1 MKVNIEGLNKVKLV
15 KALYDNAQ
23 PTEKTDTSKDITLD
37 DIAYFVNKD
46 RKINVIN
53 GKSIKTDI
61 GRDKLSSGVYD
72 KFNGGEY
79 GTGVAEK
86 AINELK
92 SKYSEYIIEDGK
104 TLDDCINELSE
115 TDKLVVANFNG
126 HPIYSDNI
134 DEDEIYTRVTGK
146 SKSEC
151 NPNNKKLIAGYIKE
165 K

>member
-23 PTEKTDTSKDITLD
+23 PTEKTDASKDVTLD

-53 GKSIKTDI
+53 GKAIKTDI
-61 GRDKLSSGVYD
+61 GREKLSTGVYD

-79 GTGVAEK
+79 GSCVAEK
-86 AINELK
+86 VINELK
-92 SKYSEYIIEDGK
+92 SQYTELKVEDGT
-104 TLDDCINELSE
+104 TLDDCINEVSS
-115 TDKLVVANFNG
+115 TDNSFVNFNG

-146 SKSEC
+146 IKAEC
-151 NPNNKKLIAGYIKE
+151 NPNNKKLIAGYTK
-165 K
+165 

>member
-23 PTEKTDTSKDITLD
+23 PTEKTDVSNDVTLD

-53 GKSIKTDI
+53 GKAIKTDI
-61 GRDKLSSGVYD
+61 GRDKLSTGVYD
-72 KFNGGEY
+72 KFNGGKY
-79 GTGVAEK
+79 GSCIAEK
-86 AINELK
+86 AVNELK
-92 SKYSEYIIEDGK
+92 SQYREMCVCDGVS
-104 TLDDCINELSE
+104 LDKCIHDLSLN
-115 TDKLVVANFNG
+115 DKPTVANFNG

-146 SKSEC
+146 SKAEC
-151 NPNNKKLIAGYIKE
+151 NPNNKKLIAGYNK
-165 K
+165 